1 MDNITITRIEETVR
15 GKLLAVEIEKKEI
28 TILLTWHLLNSAEEY
43 NFTMDGVVYY
53 ILFPD
58 EVVRGHGGRFV
69 AHKRLNSYLVRVVY
83 EYESEMPVVITL
95 YIASY
100 ERYFKGGIHEDKILS

>member
-1 MDNITITRIEETVR
+1 MYHNKGELVDNITITRIEETVR
-15 GKLLAVEIEKKEI
+15 GKLLAVEIEKGENI
-28 TILLTWHLLNSAEEY
+28 TILLTWHLLDSAEEY
-43 NFTMDGVVYY
+43 NFTIDEVIQY

-83 EYESEMPVVITL
+83 EYEGEVPVVITL
-95 YIASY
+95 
-100 ERYFKGGIHEDKILS
+100 